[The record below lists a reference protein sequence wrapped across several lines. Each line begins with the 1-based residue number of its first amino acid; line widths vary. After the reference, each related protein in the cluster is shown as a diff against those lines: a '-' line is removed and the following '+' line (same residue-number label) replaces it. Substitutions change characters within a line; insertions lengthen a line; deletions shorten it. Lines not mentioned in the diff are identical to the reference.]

1 MAAPPRVFG
10 LLATT
15 MLARKSAQQQL
26 SVLTSVWLDDGMV
39 IASDITALVGR
50 TPLVRLN
57 RLPAVSGCRAELV
70 AKLESFNPTA
80 SVKDRI
86 AGAMVQ
92 AAEEAGTISPG
103 RTVLVEPTSGNTGI
117 ALAMVAAARGY
128 RLILT
133 MPDTMSTERRAML
146 RAYGAELQLT
156 SGAEGIQGAIDLARE
171 LVDEI
176 PEAYLLQQFANPAN
190 PAIHAR
196 TTAEEIW
203 ADTEGQLDVLVAGVG
218 TGGTITGC
226 GRLLKQRHPDLKVV
240 AVEPAGSA
248 VLSGQPA
255 GPHRIQGIGAGFVP
269 PVLDRELIDE
279 VIAVSDEEAMVIGRR
294 LAREEGL
301 LSGVSSGAAVAAALQ
316 LGQRPELEGKRI
328 VVILA
333 SFGERYLSTP
343 MFSSALPLPPRL
355 DGQL

>member
-1 MAAPPRVFG
+1 MPI
-10 LLATT
+10 
-15 MLARKSAQQQL
+15 AR
-26 SVLTSVWLDDGMV
+26 
-39 IASDITALVGR
+39 DITDLVGR

-57 RLPAVSGCRAELV
+57 RLPERSGCLAELV
-70 AKLESFNPTA
+70 AKLESFNPSA

-86 AGAMVQ
+86 AGSMVQ
-92 AAEEAGTISPG
+92 AAEQAGTIAPG

-156 SGAEGIQGAIDLARE
+156 PGNEGMQGALDLARE
-171 LVDEI
+171 LVSEI
-176 PEAYLLQQFANPAN
+176 PEAYLLQQFDNPAN
-190 PAIHAR
+190 PAVHAA

-203 ADTEGQLDVLVAGVG
+203 SDTGGEIDALVAGVG

-226 GRLLKQRHPDLKVV
+226 ARVLKQRNPDLKVI
-240 AVEPAGSA
+240 AVEPAASP
-248 VLSGQPA
+248 VLSGGAP

-269 PVLDRELIDE
+269 SVFDQSLIDE
-279 VIAVSDEEAMVIGRR
+279 ILGVSDQEAMEVGRR

-301 LSGVSSGAAVAAALQ
+301 LSGVSSGAAVAAALRI
-316 LGQRPELEGKRI
+316 GQRPEMAGKRI

-343 MFSSALPLPPRL
+343 MFSDSAAPPARR